1 MRLAG
6 GLAIALATAS
16 ALAGSDLVI
25 AAGIAVVLAFFATL
39 APESDNFPGWEINR
53 VLLSQAI
60 VGLPLVAAYAST
72 FAAYVVPEHPQIAG
86 AGLVL
91 LAALLDNSGIW
102 IKRGLR
108 TVVLW
113 VLASGVM
120 VLTIASYGASP
131 EDTRQGEPQSWW
143 EIALAALV
151 LVPMLVSTPG
161 SFRFGRFTL
170 ALLTAGVIGIGAVY
184 QLGTE
189 LSPTF
194 LKDLLIAAE
203 LGPLGTA
210 LVVLVGVA
218 TVTAAID
225 TFSDAEVD
233 ILGGG
238 FALMAGALATA
249 AVAAFVP
256 PVVIMI
262 LAGVGVVVNATF
274 WCYIEYFSYRR

>member
-16 ALAGSDLVI
+16 ALAGSGLAI
-25 AAGIAVVLAFFATL
+25 AAGIAVALAFFVTL

-72 FAAYVVPEHPQIAG
+72 FAAYVVPGHPQIAG

-91 LAALLDNSGIW
+91 LAAYLDNSGTW
-102 IKRGLR
+102 INRGLR
-108 TVVLW
+108 TLVLW
-113 VLASGVM
+113 VLAFGAV
-120 VLTIASYGASP
+120 VLVIASYGASP
-131 EDTRQGEPQSWW
+131 EGARQAEPQSWW
-143 EIALAALV
+143 QIALAALV
-151 LVPMLVSTPG
+151 LLPMLVSTPG
-161 SFRFGRFTL
+161 PYRFGRFTL
-170 ALLTAGVIGIGAVY
+170 ALLAAGAIGIGAVH
-184 QLGTE
+184 QLGTD

-203 LGPLGTA
+203 LGPLDTA

-225 TFSDAEVD
+225 TFSDADVD

-238 FALMAGALATA
+238 YALLAGALATA

-256 PVVIMI
+256 PVVIMT
-262 LAGVGVVVNATF
+262 LAGVGVLVNAMF